1 MPFIVNT
8 YEPWQRRRLK
18 VLPGITGLWQISGRK
33 DIPLK
38 SHLEY
43 DFYYIQNQSLLFD
56 IIILLKT
63 IPVVLFG
70 KGAY

>member
-1 MPFIVNT
+1 MKDYEIFKFENDINEIVVFVTNT
-8 YEPWQRRRLK
+8 E
-18 VLPGITGLWQISGRK
+18 
-33 DIPLK
+33 
-38 SHLEY
+38 

-63 IPVVLFG
+63 VPVVLFG